1 MAANLIGS
9 EIIKLA
15 ADINKR
21 IQQGEQIYN
30 FTIGDFDPQ
39 VFPIPE
45 ALEEKD
51 HTGVSQQTDQL
62 PGRQWYRTSSEG
74 GQPFSG
80 ERAWINLFT

>member
-1 MAANLIGS
+1 MTQTSMSAPSVPQVSQMAANLIGS

-45 ALEEKD
+45 ALKKR
-51 HTGVSQQTDQL
+51 S
-62 PGRQWYRTSSEG
+62 YRRIAANRPITR
-74 GQPFSG
+74 PPMV
-80 ERAWINLFT
+80 